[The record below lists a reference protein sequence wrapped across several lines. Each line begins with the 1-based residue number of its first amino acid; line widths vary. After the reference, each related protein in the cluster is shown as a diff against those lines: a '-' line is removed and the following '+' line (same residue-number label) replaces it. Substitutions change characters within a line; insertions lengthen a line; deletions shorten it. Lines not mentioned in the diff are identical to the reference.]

1 MSTSVR
7 MMRGRREPANRWL
20 PDTAIREMRDRR
32 YGRLTPSP
40 QEEVEWV
47 RRQIDGA
54 KPADAIPKRERLAF
68 RRSELK
74 RLKADRE
81 WTERKD
87 KTRRK
92 LRNAEAEQELTSV
105 RGLSPAP
112 QTFVH
117 VDLPTGKRIYV
128 PLEPGQDASSLKNCS
143 LDAINATRR
152 SGGVKA
158 VSDAAKAAEGAR
170 RKRKAQLKMR
180 AAVRMSAAARPARP
194 RSLPALLAPGAT
206 GHAIG
211 CECALCER
219 FQDLN
224 MSEQVGREYDNDET
238 SASTELVVAGSEGVR
253 NRAQE
258 SRATADAVDELLTR
272 SIDEAI
278 WNVVQSS
285 DAISQDQNQT
295 DERLRQIFG
304 RADRNGDGKL
314 SRAELILRL
323 RADADLADLLNLPAR
338 VGDQDRQAFESVF
351 QSMDADDSRGIDVEE
366 FVAHLTSAVAMQ
378 SEGPRLSQDS
388 RSPGAVPELTNGPHA
403 PGAQAT
409 GRGRKAVQILGT
421 TNEITT

>member
-20 PDTAIREMRDRR
+20 PDTAIREQRDRR

-54 KPADAIPKRERLAF
+54 EQADAIPKRERLAF

-81 WTERKD
+81 WAERKD
-87 KTRRK
+87 KTLRK
-92 LRNAEAEQELTSV
+92 LRKAEVEQELSSV

-152 SGGVKA
+152 TGGVKA
-158 VSDAAKAAEGAR
+158 ADDAAKAAEGAR

-180 AAVRMSAAARPARP
+180 AAVRMGARPH
-194 RSLPALLAPGAT
+194 SLPALLAPGAT

-211 CECALCER
+211 CDCALCER

-224 MSEQVGREYDNDET
+224 LTEQVGREYANDET
-238 SASTELVVAGSEGVR
+238 SASTELVLAGSGGVR
-253 NRAQE
+253 SRAQE
-258 SRATADAVDELLTR
+258 SRTTADAVDELLTR

-278 WNVVQSS
+278 WDVVQSS
-285 DAISQDQNQT
+285 RSISQDQNQT

-338 VGDQDRQAFESVF
+338 IGDQDREAFESVF
-351 QSMDADDSRGIDVEE
+351 QSMDADDSRGVDVEE

-378 SEGPRLSQDS
+378 SEGSRLSQDS
-388 RSPGAVPELTNGPHA
+388 RGRGAVPELTNGPHA